1 MRGVYLLVAAKEAVA
16 DEEHAELVAA
26 RLRTL
31 ELEQAVE
38 LLDEGDALYV
48 EQFVLLVVSYNNP
61 PEFLF
66 WLNLDYLR
74 EELRR
79 DGRQDVFIPSF
90 SLQMELD
97 RDVFA
102 LFVVFE
108 FRSEVYTWIPVAA
121 VGQVNDLFRVEL
133 D

>member
-1 MRGVYLLVAAKEAVA
+1 MREVYLLVAAKEAVA

-66 WLNLDYLR
+66 WLGESRLPQ
-74 EELRR
+74 
-79 DGRQDVFIPSF
+79 GRAS
-90 SLQMELD
+90 
-97 RDVFA
+97 
-102 LFVVFE
+102 
-108 FRSEVYTWIPVAA
+108 T
-121 VGQVNDLFRVEL
+121 
-133 D
+133 